1 MIDSEIIRSL
11 APESIEYDHGDDFS
25 EEEIELP
32 EDEAEEEYILTDPDE
47 VDPFAEDAQP
57 TEYHQETPSAS
68 WQEVKA
74 QLNYWG
80 EIFSKDIRR
89 RSEATM
95 EIFRLF
101 EQVTFAYKTL
111 LEGEP
116 DAGAKKRYAGAVY
129 ELRSR
134 FFGEQDAPI
143 RFLKKVYP
151 EELFYCALYHTLGIA
166 IDKDATEDAEQGE
179 ETFAEE
185 EQLFNG
191 SSAYNAAKGATYV
204 TYFVSTLRIF
214 CLRRARKL
222 CRDHAREAHIFA
234 QNTLETQ
241 LQQTSSDTESEV
253 IRAEELRLQTATLLR
268 FAELV
273 ITAKFYRKKLVIQQS
288 VRKAWQEKTH
298 NKRVAKS
305 VQPHQLEL
313 YYSFILV
320 NLSRSI
326 KKPVSQKAD
335 AVLMGAASEDFL
347 RFTTT
352 ILEFTF
358 PDLMNA
364 ELSETVIASG
374 FYYCKQGELLLQQQ
388 AVALYYGT
396 EKAEIT
402 RIFNNA
408 KIYLSGT
415 LPSLS
420 ED

>member
-11 APESIEYDHGDDFS
+11 DPAAIEYDHGDDIP
-25 EEEIELP
+25 EEELELP

-47 VDPFAEDAQP
+47 VDPFAEEAEP
-57 TEYHQETPSAS
+57 AEAVREMPSAS

-74 QLNYWG
+74 QLNHWG
-80 EIFSKDIRR
+80 NIFSEDVRR
-89 RSEATM
+89 RSEAAM

-101 EQVTFAYKTL
+101 EQVTFSYKTL

-129 ELRSR
+129 DLRSR

-143 RFLKKVYP
+143 RFLKKIYP
-151 EELFYCALYHTLGIA
+151 EELFYCALYHTLGIS
-166 IDKDATEDAEQGE
+166 IDKDAMEDAEQGE
-179 ETFAEE
+179 EIFAGE
-185 EQLFNG
+185 EQLFEG
-191 SSAYNAAKGATYV
+191 SSAYSAAKGASYV
-204 TYFVSTLRIF
+204 TYFVATLRIF

-222 CRDHAREAHIFA
+222 CRDHAREAHIYA
-234 QNTLETQ
+234 QNTLETKQ
-241 LQQTSSDTESEV
+241 QQTANDTESEV
-253 IRAEELRLQTATLLR
+253 IRAEELRLQTAILLR

-273 ITAKFYRKKLVIQQS
+273 VTAKFFRKKLVIQES
-288 VRKAWQEKTH
+288 VRKAWQAKTQS
-298 NKRVAKS
+298 KKVAKS
-305 VQPHQLEL
+305 VQPQQLEL

-320 NLSRSI
+320 NFSRSI
-326 KKPVSQKAD
+326 KKAVDQKAD

-347 RFTTT
+347 RFATT
-352 ILEFTF
+352 ILDFTF
-358 PDLMNA
+358 PELMNA

-396 EKAEIT
+396 EKSEIT
-402 RIFNNA
+402 RIFNKA
-408 KIYLSGT
+408 KTYLSGA
-415 LPSLS
+415 LPSLT